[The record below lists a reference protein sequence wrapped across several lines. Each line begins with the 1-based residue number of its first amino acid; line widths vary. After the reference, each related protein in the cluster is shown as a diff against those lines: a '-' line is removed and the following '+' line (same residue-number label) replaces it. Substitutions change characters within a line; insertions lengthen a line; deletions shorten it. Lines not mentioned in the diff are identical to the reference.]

1 MYELFFSYFEAK
13 KHIILMILLWI
24 SSTLSRPAF
33 ARFFEVTD
41 EGLKFDVE
49 D

>member
-1 MYELFFSYFEAK
+1 MYELFLSYFEAK
-13 KHIILMILLWI
+13 HINLMILLWI
-24 SSTLSRPAF
+24 SFTLSRPAF
-33 ARFFEVTD
+33 ARFFEVAD

>member
-13 KHIILMILLWI
+13 HINLMILLWI

-33 ARFFEVTD
+33 ARFFEVAD

>member
-1 MYELFFSYFEAK
+1 MYEPFFSYFEAK
-13 KHIILMILLWI
+13 RINLMILLWI
-24 SSTLSRPAF
+24 SFTLSRPAF
-33 ARFFEVTD
+33 ARFFEVAD